1 MERVCDLHTHS
12 YYSDGTFAPEQLL
25 QEAQQAGLSA
35 IALTDH
41 NTVAGL
47 PEFLA
52 AGERYDVEAIPG
64 IEITSEFEG
73 EELHILALF
82 LKEESFA
89 PMEKI
94 MTEVRIRK
102 ARSEKALVDALRQ
115 KGMDLSYEAIKAATP
130 DGNINRAHIA
140 SEMVKKGYVS
150 SYQEAFSTWLSPE
163 WGLYQPA
170 KRLDAFDVIRLIK
183 SLGATAVLAHPFL
196 SLKEKPLR
204 RFLRQAVGCGLDG
217 METMYSKY
225 DAATTML
232 AARIAEEFGL
242 LPSGGSDFHGGNKP
256 DVRMGTGWG
265 NLQIPAAILPDLK
278 NRAKYKINHK
288 K

>member
-1 MERVCDLHTHS
+1 MEKVCDLHTHS

-25 QEAQQAGLSA
+25 QEAQRVGLSA

-52 AGERYDVEAIPG
+52 AGEGYDVEAIPG
-64 IEITSEFEG
+64 IEITAEFEG

-82 LKEESFA
+82 LKEEVFA
-89 PMEKI
+89 PIEEI
-94 MTEVRIRK
+94 MIQVRERK
-102 ARSEKALVDALRQ
+102 ARSEKALVEALRRT
-115 KGMDLSYEAIKAATP
+115 GVELSYEDIKAATP

-170 KRLDAFDVIRLIK
+170 KRLDAFEVIRLIK
-183 SLGATAVLAHPFL
+183 SLGAAAVLAHPFL
-196 SLKEKPLR
+196 SLKEEPLR
-204 RFLRQAVGCGLDG
+204 RFLRQATVCGLDG

-225 DAATTML
+225 DAATTLL
-232 AARIAEEFGL
+232 AARIAEEYGL

-256 DVRMGTGWG
+256 DVQMGTGWG
-265 NLQIPAAILPDLK
+265 DLHIPAAIIDGLK
-278 NRAKYKINHK
+278 FRRD
-288 K
+288 